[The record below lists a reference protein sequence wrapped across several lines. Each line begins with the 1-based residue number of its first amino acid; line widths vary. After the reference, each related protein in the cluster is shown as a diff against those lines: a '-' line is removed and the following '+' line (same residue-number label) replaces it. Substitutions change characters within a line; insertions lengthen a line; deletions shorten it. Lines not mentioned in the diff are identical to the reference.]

1 MRFAMI
7 MWNWNMKKKQKCYT
21 DTGSVVYTKA
31 GDICKYFSK
40 DIEERFDTS
49 KYELDKPL
57 AKGKIN
63 KVVGLKEDKWV
74 GKSWKNLTKKDT
86 KKCVLKRKL
95 KFEDRKIVLK

>member
-1 MRFAMI
+1 
-7 MWNWNMKKKQKCYT
+7 MKKKQKCYT

-63 KVVGLKEDKWV
+63 KVVGLKEDK
-74 GKSWKNLTKKDT
+74 
-86 KKCVLKRKL
+86 
-95 KFEDRKIVLK
+95 

>member
-1 MRFAMI
+1 MI